1 MLSRLPVDFTNLL
14 CISLY
19 IYAFLVYTNNDRI
32 YNKNGVFSVKFGVYT
47 NEKKDPGFEATKLVI
62 GALERHACSVCY
74 DDETAQML
82 RIHDYEDARR
92 ADVLFVLGGD
102 GTILRAARK
111 YVECGIKLLGINIGH
126 LGFMSEIGVSDLDIA
141 IDKVLRGDYL
151 IDERMMLE
159 ARVSHLEKP
168 LLALNDVIITKENRT
183 HMVKL
188 DLYINDSLAELYNG
202 DGLIVST
209 PTGSTAYSL
218 SAGGPIVA
226 PNVNCMLV
234 TPICPHSLY
243 ARSIIARF
251 SDVVKVTP
259 FFGEERVTL
268 TADGQDI
275 VHIPEAEDV
284 TICRSQLV
292 TQFIRFNKDHFFPQ
306 LKDKLAQWSIT
317 KK

>member
-1 MLSRLPVDFTNLL
+1 M
-14 CISLY
+14 
-19 IYAFLVYTNNDRI
+19 
-32 YNKNGVFSVKFGVYT
+32 KFGVYT
-47 NEKKDPGFEATKLVI
+47 NEKKDPGLQATRIVI
-62 GALERHACSVCY
+62 DALKRHECTVCH
-74 DDETAQML
+74 DDDTAQML
-82 RIHDYEDARR
+82 DISTFEDARH
-92 ADVLFVLGGD
+92 ADVLLVLGGD

-111 YVECGIKLLGINIGH
+111 YVGYGIKLLGINIGH
-126 LGFMSEIGVSDLDIA
+126 LGFMSEIGMDDLDEA
-141 IDKVLRGDYL
+141 IERVLHEEYL
-151 IDERMMLE
+151 VDERMMLE
-159 ARVSHLEKP
+159 AHVSNVAKP
-168 LLALNDVIITKENRT
+168 LLALNDFIISKENRT

-226 PNVNCMLV
+226 PNVNCVLV

-243 ARSIIARF
+243 ARSIIAKF
-251 SDVVKVTP
+251 SDIIKVAP
-259 FFGEERVTL
+259 FDGEEDVTL

-275 VHIPEAEDV
+275 VRISEQEEV
-284 TICRSQLV
+284 TICRSQSA
-292 TQFIRFNKDHFFPQ
+292 TQFIRFHKNHFFPQ

>member
-1 MLSRLPVDFTNLL
+1 M
-14 CISLY
+14 
-19 IYAFLVYTNNDRI
+19 
-32 YNKNGVFSVKFGVYT
+32 
-47 NEKKDPGFEATKLVI
+47 
-62 GALERHACSVCY
+62 VCY
-74 DDETAQML
+74 DKETAIML
-82 RIHDYEDARR
+82 GIADFEDARH

-111 YVECGIKLLGINIGH
+111 YVECGTKFLGINIGH
-126 LGFMSEIGVSDLDIA
+126 LGFMSEIGVDDIDAA
-141 IDKVLRGDYL
+141 IVKVMNDEYL

-159 ARVSHLEKP
+159 ARLSHLEEP
-168 LLALNDVIITKENRT
+168 LLALNDVIISKENRT
-183 HMVKL
+183 HMVKF

-243 ARSIIARF
+243 ARSIIAKF
-251 SDVVKVTP
+251 SDVVKVAP
-259 FFGEERVTL
+259 FAGEENVTL
-268 TADGQDI
+268 TADGQEI
-275 VHIPEAEDV
+275 VHIPEGEDV
-284 TICRSQLV
+284 TIYRSKLV
-292 TQFIRFNKDHFFPQ
+292 TQFIRFNKNHFFPQ